1 MPREPKSPD
10 EKFIEITTNG
20 RKILPPRE
28 KYVGLVRKLRNGAA
42 WQSLIEGGGDGGS
55 FRHSKIFKKR
65 ELAENDWRE
74 INERD
79 CLAINIMYEYENAYY
94 CVMSNESMLM
104 KFSSQDIELVN
115 THIWRAGYNNNK
127 YQAITKKH
135 TTFASLLFP
144 LSSYRHKNKDL
155 LDNTRENVQIV
166 TQGVG
171 YVNRADKIRSD
182 NKSGIKGV
190 FFRESTSSWYAK
202 WVDDDGKHVVK
213 SFNIA
218 THGGYDNAKELAIEA
233 REDGIVKIRKY
244 NVMLK

>member
-42 WQSLIEGGGDGGS
+42 WQCLIEGDNGY
-55 FRHSKIFKKR
+55 RYSKIFKTER
-65 ELAENDWRE
+65 LANDDWLRL
-74 INERD
+74 NERD

-104 KFSSQDIELVN
+104 KFSWQDIELVN
-115 THIWRAGYNNNK
+115 AHQWRARFKENK
-127 YQAITKKH
+127 YHAITKRH
-135 TTFASLLFP
+135 TTFASLLSP
-144 LSSYRHKNKDL
+144 LNSYRYKNKDL

-166 TQGVG
+166 RQGVG
-171 YVNRADKIRSD
+171 YVNRADKIRND

-190 FFRESTSSWYAK
+190 FFRELTNSWYAK

-218 THGGYDNAKELAIEA
+218 TNGGYDNAKELAIRT